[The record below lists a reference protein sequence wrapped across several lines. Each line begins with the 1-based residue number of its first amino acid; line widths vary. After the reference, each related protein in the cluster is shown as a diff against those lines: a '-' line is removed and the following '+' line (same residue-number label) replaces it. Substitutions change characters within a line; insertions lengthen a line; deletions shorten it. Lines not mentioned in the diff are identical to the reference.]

1 MHFACQIDKHLTR
14 AQPTA
19 HNRQT
24 KHALSVMTRIGA
36 QLLAERQAA
45 AVLEAA
51 QGEKLADS
59 RARDL
64 LSLLVRANT
73 AANPREQL
81 SDADVI
87 GRTHF

>member
-1 MHFACQIDKHLTR
+1 VHSPCPIDQYLTR

-19 HNRQT
+19 YNRQT
-24 KHALSVMTRIGA
+24 KHALSVMTRIGT
-36 QLLAERQAA
+36 QLLTERKAA
-45 AVLEAA
+45 AELEAA

-73 AANPREQL
+73 AANPRERL